1 MAISGPLPD
10 SADAETNGVQ
20 VFSPE
25 GERMAMIY
33 LPEAVSNLCFG
44 GLKRNRL
51 FITGSQSLY
60 SLYVESQGVP
70 YS

>member
-1 MAISGPLPD
+1 
-10 SADAETNGVQ
+10 
-20 VFSPE
+20 
-25 GERMAMIY
+25 MIH

-60 SLYVESQGVP
+60 SVYVESQGIP
-70 YS
+70 YA